1 MASKFKLVNEK
12 LRLDIKGKADETR
25 YRWTKKGLID
35 IFSIL
40 DNIAIL
46 IRRPIKTNKLSG
58 FSTYF
63 EDNFIVFL
71 NSSYTLGHERFS
83 GAHELYHITYN
94 ADILKS
100 DKILFGDN
108 QDIEDEANI
117 FAAEFLMPE
126 EGIKEVFYKQVDVN
140 PGQVEAKHL
149 VRMHNYFKV
158 SYKAMLKQLI
168 QLRLCDEKLYEPLL
182 YYQVLEK
189 ADVLEKITQMEGYS
203 AELIKPSKIKSIST
217 EYIEIVR
224 RNFEDNKISYGKL
237 EEMLGFIGKV
247 PEDYGYVR
255 NEEY

>member
-1 MASKFKLVNEK
+1 MASKFMLVDEK
-12 LRLDIKGKADETR
+12 LRLNIKGKADEIR
-25 YRWTKKGLID
+25 YKWTKKGLVD

-40 DNIAIL
+40 ENIAIL

-63 EDNFIVFL
+63 EGNFIVFL
-71 NSSYTLGHERFS
+71 NSSFTLGHERFS
-83 GAHELYHITYN
+83 GAHELYHISYN

-100 DKILFGDN
+100 NKILFGDN

-126 EGIKEVFYKQVDVN
+126 EGIIEVFYKQVDVK
-140 PGQVEAKHL
+140 PDQIEAKHV

-182 YYQVLEK
+182 CYQSLEK
-189 ADVLEKITQMEGYS
+189 ASELEKITFMEGYS
-203 AELIKPSKIKSIST
+203 TEFIKPSNIKNIST
-217 EYIEIVR
+217 EYIEVVR
-224 RNFEDNKISYGKL
+224 RNFEENKISYGKL
-237 EEMLGFIGKV
+237 EEMLEFIGKT
-247 PEDYGYVR
+247 PENYGYVR
-255 NEEY
+255 NEDY

>member
-1 MASKFKLVNEK
+1 MASKFELVDEK

-25 YRWTKKGLID
+25 YKWTKKGLTD

-46 IRRPIKTNKLSG
+46 IRRPVKTNKLSG

-63 EDNFIVFL
+63 EGNFIIFL
-71 NSSYTLGHERFS
+71 NSLYTLGHERFS

-100 DKILFGDN
+100 KKILFGDN
-108 QDIEDEANI
+108 QGIEDEANI

-126 EGIKEVFYKQVDVN
+126 EGIKEVFYKQVDVK
-140 PGQVEAKHL
+140 PDQIEAKHI
-149 VRMHNYFKV
+149 VRMHNYFNV

-168 QLRLCDEKLYEPLL
+168 QIRLCDKKLYETLL
-182 YYQVLEK
+182 DFQSLERVK
-189 ADVLEKITQMEGYS
+189 DLEKITQQEGYTT
-203 AELIKPSKIKSIST
+203 ELIKPSGVKSIST
-217 EYIEIVR
+217 EYIEVVR
-224 RNFEDNKISYGKL
+224 RNFEENKISYGKL
-237 EEMLGFIGKV
+237 EEMLGFIGKT